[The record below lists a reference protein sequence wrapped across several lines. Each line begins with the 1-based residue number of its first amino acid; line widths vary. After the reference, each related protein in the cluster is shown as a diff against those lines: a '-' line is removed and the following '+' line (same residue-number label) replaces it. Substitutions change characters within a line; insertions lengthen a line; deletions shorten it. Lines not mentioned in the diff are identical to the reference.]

1 MAFNT
6 PLVSVR
12 VVPNAPVKD
21 RSSEPVGFPVRKLVW
36 DDVFET
42 PVRGTGNVVPV
53 APFAPVRGVRVIE
66 RVSLVPRR
74 LF

>member
-12 VVPNAPVKD
+12 VVPDAPVKD
-21 RSSEPVGFPVRKLVW
+21 RRSEPVEFPVRKLVW

-42 PVRGTGNVVPV
+42 PVCGKCAVVPD
-53 APFAPVRGVRVIE
+53 APVRGVRVIE